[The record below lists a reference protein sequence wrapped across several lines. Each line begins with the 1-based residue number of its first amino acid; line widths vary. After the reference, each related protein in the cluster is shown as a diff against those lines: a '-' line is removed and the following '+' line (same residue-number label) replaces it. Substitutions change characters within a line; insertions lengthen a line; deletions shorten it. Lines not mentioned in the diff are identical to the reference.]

1 MMYSSASET
10 IGVVR
15 LFALIRTL
23 AAFRCG
29 QVLTPTRTWRGLTFN
44 ECRKLWEGGAP
55 RLGRNQYDEHR
66 ARFCRIWFANSGI

>member
-15 LFALIRTL
+15 LFAPIRTL

-29 QVLTPTRTWRGLTFN
+29 QVLRPTRTWHVLTFN
-44 ECRKLWEGGAP
+44 EWRLLWEGGAP
-55 RLGRNQYDEHR
+55 RLGRNRYNEHR